1 MALAEPKQAS
11 ACKGQSRQAK
21 AGCMASGAEV
31 SLHGMQEDI
40 SGPLSPRTCVSGF
53 ADGEPRVTP
62 WASPVAQ
69 MVKCLPAMRGT
80 WVRSLGPEDPLEKET
95 ATHSRTLAWKIPWM
109 EEPGRP

>member
-11 ACKGQSRQAK
+11 ACKGRSRQAK

-40 SGPLSPRTCVSGF
+40 SGPLSLRTCVSGF

-69 MVKCLPAMRGT
+69 TVKCLPAMRGT
-80 WVRSLGPEDPLEKET
+80 WV
-95 ATHSRTLAWKIPWM
+95 
-109 EEPGRP
+109 

>member
-40 SGPLSPRTCVSGF
+40 SGPLSLRTCVSGF

-109 EEPGRP
+109 EEPSRP